1 MQYNVNSCTEL
12 VVIYRV
18 EKIVTGSRVKM
29 EKHKTLS
36 QNKIE
41 GYTVFLKEFMGK
53 YIKCT

>member
-1 MQYNVNSCTEL
+1 MQYNGRSGTVL

-41 GYTVFLKEFMGK
+41 EYTVF
-53 YIKCT
+53 